1 MAHLNRDREKL
12 LNRVR
17 RIRGQVQAVETALE
31 SDSDCSAVLQTIAA
45 TRGALNGLMAQIL
58 EGHIRE
64 HVIDPGRKPTQ
75 GQLAAADELVDVV
88 KAYLK

>member
-1 MAHLNRDREKL
+1 M
-12 LNRVR
+12 R
-17 RIRGQVQAVETALE
+17 RIRGQIEAVEKALDGDE
-31 SDSDCSAVLQTIAA
+31 DCSAVLQTIAA

-75 GQLAAADELVDVV
+75 GQLEAADELVDVV

>member
-1 MAHLNRDREKL
+1 M
-12 LNRVR
+12 NRVR
-17 RIRGQVQAVETALE
+17 RSRRPDPRVERALE
-31 SDSDCSAVLQTIAA
+31 GDGDCVTLLQTIAA

-58 EGHIRE
+58 EGHVRE

-75 GQLAAADELVDVV
+75 AQPEAAVELVGVV